1 MVVGYDVLNEPALAN
16 QFKDPFLILDQ
27 KKFDREVLSKFYKRF
42 HDEINP
48 AHQSMFFEP
57 PYFPD
62 TMNVEGGKVF
72 NVGFEEAPGS
82 NLTTQVLN
90 DHSYCC
96 QYGFF
101 CGENDEIPLDMIP
114 TCKENHRKMI
124 TTRVEDSKRLGV
136 PFILPEFGACS

>member
-1 MVVGYDVLNEPALAN
+1 
-16 QFKDPFLILDQ
+16 
-27 KKFDREVLSKFYKRF
+27 
-42 HDEINP
+42 
-48 AHQSMFFEP
+48 MFFEP

-72 NVGFEEAPGS
+72 NIGFEEAPGT
-82 NLTTQVLN
+82 NLDTQVLN

-114 TCKENHRKMI
+114 TCKDNHRKMI
-124 TTRVEDSKRLGV
+124 TTRVDDSKRLGV
-136 PFILPEFGACS
+136 PFILPEFGACSQKIDCALEIRALTEAADESLVGWAYWSYK